1 MQLTNLLSSGLKYV
15 KKVTS
20 FCQVL
25 KKMKEKEN
33 WFFFSASRCIFQRSI
48 TAPVAA
54 RVRVSRGDKA
64 LGREQVCFS
73 CKCFR
78 MQSVYNPTV
87 ADKTSSDVGRR
98 AVSLQWL

>member
-33 WFFFSASRCIFQRSI
+33 WFFFLPHGVYSSEALRRPLRLEYGSAGVIRHSVASRF
-48 TAPVAA
+48 VLAA
-54 RVRVSRGDKA
+54 NVSECN
-64 LGREQVCFS
+64 LCTTPQ
-73 CKCFR
+73 
-78 MQSVYNPTV
+78 
-87 ADKTSSDVGRR
+87 
-98 AVSLQWL
+98 